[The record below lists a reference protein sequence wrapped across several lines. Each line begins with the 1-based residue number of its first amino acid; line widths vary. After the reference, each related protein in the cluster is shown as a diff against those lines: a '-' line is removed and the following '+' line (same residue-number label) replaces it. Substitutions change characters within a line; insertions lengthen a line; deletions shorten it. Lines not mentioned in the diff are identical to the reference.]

1 MVQLMSSDEIYN
13 YLLNEFR
20 NRFSWLRLGEEEITQ
35 DVVGLP
41 TVLIDHVIN
50 YQFIDRFN
58 AEPGQEDE
66 WNTFFSFIE
75 ELLHSDNSDLVEIID
90 TTILEMLAADHDVK
104 LELVLPYC
112 GSYTRRSICGT
123 ISHFY
128 GDPEKAEELLT
139 RYPD

>member
-1 MVQLMSSDEIYN
+1 MKLMSSEEIYN

-20 NRFSWLRLGEEEITQ
+20 SRFSWLRLDEEEITQ

-41 TVLIDHVIN
+41 TVLMDHVIN

-66 WNTFFSFIE
+66 WNTFFNFIE

-90 TTILEMLAADHDVK
+90 TTL
-104 LELVLPYC
+104 
-112 GSYTRRSICGT
+112 R
-123 ISHFY
+123 
-128 GDPEKAEELLT
+128 
-139 RYPD
+139 